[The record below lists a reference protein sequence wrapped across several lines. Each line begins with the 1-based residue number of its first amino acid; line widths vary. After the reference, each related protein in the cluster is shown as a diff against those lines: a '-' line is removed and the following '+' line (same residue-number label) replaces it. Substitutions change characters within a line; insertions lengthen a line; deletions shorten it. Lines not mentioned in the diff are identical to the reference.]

1 MFYFCFAFQTVE
13 IVPFSQMIL
22 QVNTSSKEMIE
33 LVFLFMIRNV
43 TMPLISWLFFKGRCT
58 YDQSL
63 ILLQKNSLIVRVVCS
78 MLKILFH

>member
-1 MFYFCFAFQTVE
+1 
-13 IVPFSQMIL
+13 
-22 QVNTSSKEMIE
+22 MIE

-58 YDQSL
+58 YEQSL